1 MGVKETDGFRDIM
14 AGVEIQKGLKDRKR
28 DGAENKIYIYRN
40 VYTWMHAAL
49 ISMLNQAGDC
59 K

>member
-28 DGAENKIYIYRN
+28 DGAENKIYIEIYIRG
-40 VYTWMHAAL
+40 Y
-49 ISMLNQAGDC
+49 MLH
-59 K
+59 